1 VNRPALHRLLIC
13 TLAVACSG
21 GDGGAVPVI
30 LATTTSVED
39 SGLLEVLVPAFEA
52 DHPEWSIDYM
62 AVGSGQ
68 ALELGRRGDVDAIIA
83 HSPADEE
90 QFMADGHGIDRRAV
104 MHNEFVI
111 AGPPDDPAG
120 IRGTADA
127 VSAFARILSS
137 GAAFVSR
144 ADDSGTHRREQSIWS
159 AAGLTPT
166 GAGYVEAGVGMGDAL
181 RVASERGAYIL
192 TDIAT
197 FLYARDHLD
206 LTIQSRGDERLIN
219 AYSVIRVTN
228 AANAEG
234 ARVFADWIT
243 SDTAQQLIAEFGR
256 DRLGQPL
263 FVPDGLPQPVSG
275 G

>member
-1 VNRPALHRLLIC
+1 MKRRASYRILIC
-13 TLAVACSG
+13 TLAVACAG
-21 GDGGAVPVI
+21 GEGGAVPVI

-39 SGLLEVLVPAFEA
+39 SGLLEVLVPAFEG
-52 DHPEWSIDYM
+52 DHPEWSIDYT

-90 QFMADGHGIDRRAV
+90 QFMADGYGIDRRAV

-127 VSAFARILSS
+127 VSAFARILNS

-159 AAGLTPT
+159 AAGLRPA
-166 GAGYVEAGVGMGDAL
+166 GAAYVEAGVGMGDAL

-197 FLYARDHLD
+197 FLYARDRLD
-206 LTIQSRGDERLIN
+206 LEILSQGDERLIN
-219 AYSVIRVTN
+219 TYSVIRVAN
-228 AANAEG
+228 AANAAG
-234 ARVFADWIT
+234 ARVFADWIMT
-243 SDTAQQLIAEFGR
+243 ERAQRLIAEFGS

-263 FVPDGLPQPVSG
+263 FVPAALVQPVSG